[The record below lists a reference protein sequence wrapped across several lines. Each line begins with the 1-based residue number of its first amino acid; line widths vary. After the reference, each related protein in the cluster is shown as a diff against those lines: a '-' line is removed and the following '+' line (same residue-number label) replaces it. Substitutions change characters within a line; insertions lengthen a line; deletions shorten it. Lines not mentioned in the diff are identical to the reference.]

1 TEQMT
6 TTPSTTTVRMT
17 TTPSTTTVRM
27 TMTAMPSTA
36 AFSTITSSTYSS
48 TARIAQTTVVPRG
61 LNTSLP
67 PTTPFITTDD
77 AQAGYVTSR
86 LNETSMG
93 NATTDDRRV
102 GEIIDI
108 IAFKTFQMLFGED
121 NVTAGGSD
129 NKADGV
135 AYGSTLYA
143 GGEIDLQTR
152 IRTWFRTEFI
162 GKLNFNI

>member
-1 TEQMT
+1 MT
-6 TTPSTTTVRMT
+6 TTSI
-17 TTPSTTTVRM
+17 
-27 TMTAMPSTA
+27 PSTA
-36 AFSTITSSTYSS
+36 AYSTITYSTYSS

-61 LNTSLP
+61 LNTTLLF
-67 PTTPFITTDD
+67 TTPFTTTDD
-77 AQAGYVTSR
+77 AHTINVTLR
-86 LNETSMG
+86 QNETSMG

-121 NVTAGGSD
+121 NDTAGGSD

-143 GGEIDLQTR
+143 GGEIDWQMR